1 MRTRNHQLAQAIRGL
16 LGGGAVAALAMTAAP
31 TLAQDQAAEEPIIE
45 RIAVTGTRI
54 QRTAIDGPSPVTI
67 FGREDIDAGGDVSVA
82 DFLNR
87 SNFNSFGSFTPAS
100 GFGGGAQGQAELSL
114 RGLGSGRTL
123 VLVDG
128 RRISNTPAFAG
139 AAQNVNALPLALVER
154 IEVLTDGASA
164 VYGTDAI
171 GGVVNVITRQE
182 YEGFDISAQV
192 ERPSQSGADSHQY
205 SIVFGVGNER
215 GNITMS
221 YEHYERDILFRRDR
235 DYLYAQEPSPL
246 GGPGSFY
253 RVEDRA
259 EPVAGFLPSPNV
271 AGAIIEP
278 FPDCPAEFGGPDHF
292 SSAVANFPLLTGADE
307 LCLYRFTDDAGQT
320 ASTDRDSIT
329 VSVRW
334 DLNDQHEVFAR
345 GSFMRNQSFGRF
357 AAAPVTPVLGGLTM
371 AADNA
376 FNPTAG
382 EADGPHDI
390 VMLFR
395 PVAGGP
401 RDSEVEDKV
410 TEGLIGLRGQ
420 LDGAGEINYEVAL
433 FHNRYTQSDIGI
445 NYGLRTNLQELVDN
459 EMLNPFD
466 PDPATFG
473 AFAHTIVNN
482 NEFRAYGM
490 DFNLS
495 FDDVLRNSDFRLPLV
510 IGGEYREEEFKAL
523 VDQQSEAGN
532 VFGSAGSTATGDRD
546 YWAIYGETLL
556 PFMDDRLE
564 LSLALRY
571 DRYSDFGGEWS
582 PKVAVSFRPVEQLVL
597 RASYSEG
604 FAAPS
609 LEILNR
615 LPSQG
620 FPNSIDRL
628 GCELDPDNAFAC
640 DSRQRETFSG
650 SNPDLQ
656 PELSEQWSLGAVWR
670 PTDDLWFTLDYFN
683 IEIDDGIGTLTAQ
696 NVLDNEL
703 RCFQEG
709 RTCDPSQEGSVIRTA
724 PADQGGQVV
733 EINAPAAN
741 FTVIKTDGI
750 DLGANYQAFTD
761 FGMFGLQAN
770 VTYNFNY
777 KRATAPMAP
786 LEQTLEAVVNP
797 EWRGQLRGSWS
808 MNRWSANAV
817 LNYIPGTDDCTIAER
832 NESPRNPNCQRS
844 VGSFTTVD
852 LQVGWDTP
860 WGGELVLGAR
870 NLFDNDP
877 PLSRSL
883 GTPVAPETDQGLYS
897 IFGRVPYLRYSHSF

>member
-1 MRTRNHQLAQAIRGL
+1 MKSRNNQLRHAIRCL
-16 LGGGAVAALAMTAAP
+16 LGGGAVAALAATGAP
-31 TLAQDQAAEEPIIE
+31 VLAQGEAAEEPIIE

-100 GFGGGAQGQAELSL
+100 GFAGGAQGQAELSL

-139 AAQNVNALPLALVER
+139 AAQNINALPLALVER

-164 VYGTDAI
+164 IYGTDAI

-182 YEGFDISAQV
+182 YEGLDISGQI
-192 ERPSQSGADSHQY
+192 ERPTQSGADSHQY
-205 SIVFGVGNER
+205 SVVFGVGNER
-215 GNITMS
+215 GNLTMS

-235 DYLYAQEPSPL
+235 DYLFAQEPSPL

-253 RVEDRA
+253 RVADRA
-259 EPVAGFLPSPNV
+259 APVAGFIPSPNLP
-271 AGAIIEP
+271 GAVVEP
-278 FPDCPAEFGGPDHF
+278 FADCPDAFDGPDHP
-292 SSAVANFPLLTGADE
+292 SSARASFPLITGADE

-320 ASTDRDSIT
+320 ASTDRDSVTVNARYDIT
-329 VSVRW
+329 DDV
-334 DLNDQHEVFAR
+334 EVFAR
-345 GSFMRNQSFGRF
+345 TSFMRNKSFGRF

-371 AADNA
+371 AADNV

-410 TEGLIGLRGQ
+410 VEALIGLRGQ
-420 LDGAGEINYEVAL
+420 FGARGENDWEVAL
-433 FHNRYTQSDIGI
+433 FQNRYTQSDIGI
-445 NYGLRTNLQELVDN
+445 NYGLRTNLQGLVDN
-459 EMLNPFD
+459 EVLDPFN

-482 NEFRAYGM
+482 NEFVAYGF

-495 FDDVLRNSDFRLPLV
+495 FDDVLGNMDFRLPLV

-546 YWAIYGETLL
+546 YWAIYAETLI
-556 PFMDDRLE
+556 PFADDRAE

-571 DRYSDFGGEWS
+571 DRYSDFGGELS
-582 PKVAVSFRPVEQLVL
+582 PKIALSFRPIEELVL

-620 FPNSIDRL
+620 FPSSIDRL
-628 GCELDPDNAFAC
+628 GCFINPDNAFAC

-656 PELSEQWSLGAVWR
+656 AELSEQWSLGMVYR
-670 PTDDLWFTLDYFN
+670 PTDNLWFTLDYFN
-683 IEIDDGIGTLTAQ
+683 IEIDDGIGTLTSQ

-709 RTCDPSQEGSVIRTA
+709 RACDPTQEGSVERTA

-733 EINAPAAN
+733 QINAPAAN
-741 FTVIKTDGI
+741 FTVNETDGF
-750 DLGANYQAFTD
+750 DGTANWQTFTD
-761 FGMFGLQAN
+761 MGMFGLQAN
-770 VTYNFNY
+770 ITYTRSF

-786 LEQTLEAVVNP
+786 LEEVLQAVANP
-797 EWRGQLRGSWS
+797 KWRGQLRGTWS
-808 MNRWSANAV
+808 MDRLSANAV
-817 LNYIPGTDDCTIAER
+817 INHIPKTDDCSIAKR
-832 NESPRNPNCQRS
+832 NEDPRSPDCQRTM
-844 VGSFTTVD
+844 GRFTTVD
-852 LQVGWDTP
+852 VQFGYNTP
-860 WGGELVLGAR
+860 WGGDLVIGAR
-870 NLFDNDP
+870 NLFNKNP
-877 PLSRSL
+877 PLSQEL
-883 GTPVAPETDQGLYS
+883 GVPAAPETDQGLYS